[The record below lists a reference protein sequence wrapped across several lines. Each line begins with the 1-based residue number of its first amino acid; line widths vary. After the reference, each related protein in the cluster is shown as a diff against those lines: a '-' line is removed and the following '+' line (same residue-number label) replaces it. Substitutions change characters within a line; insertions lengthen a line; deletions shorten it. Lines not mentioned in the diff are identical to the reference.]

1 NLPAEIEALESQ
13 LESLETQMA
22 DPEFFKQEHKK
33 TVEVTDEL
41 KQLQTTLTEKYERWE
56 ELEA

>member
-1 NLPAEIEALESQ
+1 MESQ

-22 DPEFFKQEHKK
+22 DPKFFKQEHKQ
-33 TVEVTDEL
+33 VAAVTDEL
-41 KQLQTTLTEKYERWE
+41 KQLQTTLAEKYERWE